1 MRHLMLGDHAGMAA
15 AGAAALAVLLA
26 IYVAMQAPLLP
37 RMLLYPAVRDA
48 ARLKFSYET
57 QDMLVR
63 ETPHFIIKFRPQD
76 ANMVNMVAQAAETS
90 YQPVT
95 HLLGFAPPGKTLV
108 IIYPNKNELRRAFGW
123 SGNESAMG
131 VYWAGVIEI
140 LSPDNWLPPGS
151 AAAQAKT
158 FTQSGPMTHEF
169 THLVLDYMA
178 DGNYPRWFTEGM
190 AQYAEYRINNYEW
203 LTPDNDLRQRP
214 LYTMQQLDGDFDAL
228 PNQAL
233 AYRESLAAVRYIAA
247 VYGEDKLPAMVRELQ
262 HGRPLPAT
270 IKDVLGISYDAFAA
284 AWPAWAETHMATTPD
299 HDPRPD

>member
-1 MRHLMLGDHAGMAA
+1 MRHLILGDHAGVV
-15 AGAAALAVLLA
+15 AALAVLLLTA
-26 IYVAMQAPLLP
+26 YVIIQAPLLP

-63 ETPHFIIKFRPQD
+63 ETPHFIIKYRPQD
-76 ANMVNMVAQAAETS
+76 TGTVDMVAQAAEAS
-90 YQPVT
+90 YRPVSD
-95 HLLGFAPPGKTLV
+95 LLGYAPKGKTLV
-108 IIYPNKNELRRAFGW
+108 IIYPNKHELRRAFGW

-131 VYWAGVIEI
+131 VYWAGVIEL

-151 AAAQAKT
+151 AAAQAQT
-158 FTQSGPMTHEF
+158 FAQSGPMTHEF

-178 DGNYPRWFTEGM
+178 NGNYPRWFTEGM
-190 AQYAEYRINNYEW
+190 AQYAEYRFNNYEW
-203 LTPDNDLRQRP
+203 ITPDNNLREQP

-247 VYGEDKLPAMVRELQ
+247 VYGEDKLQAIVRELR
-262 HGRPLPAT
+262 HGQPLPTA
-270 IKDVLGISYDAFAA
+270 IGHVLGISYDAFAA
-284 AWPAWAETHMATTPD
+284 AWPAWAAAHMSTVPAPY
-299 HDPRPD
+299 PRPG